1 MYDLHLSAEQ
11 RDIRDTV
18 RDFVAREVKP
28 KALAPARLEARAR
41 RLLADV
47 LDEAAQ
53 LGLRALALSEDAGG
67 AGADTLTCCIV
78 TEEIAA
84 GDPDIAAVL
93 AHTSSLARALFDHA
107 MTPQQRARFLPAF
120 LADDHYHLAL
130 AEHEPDGG
138 TALGIDYHRPRTSAA
153 RSESAAVRTN
163 AGWVI
168 NGRKH
173 RVANAPLAK
182 LFAVELSIDTGGTGT
197 LLVPRDAPGL
207 TVKDGEGG
215 MRRQHGAYGELEFGD
230 CRVPLDNLLGA
241 DGRNA
246 LAADAGRRITQAA
259 ALDLGIGRAAYEAAL
274 DYAQLRVQG
283 GRRIIEH
290 QAIGTKLAEIAIRL
304 EVARAAIWQAAWACD
319 HPDAVADR
327 SLPDLPLAD
336 ISHVFATEAIY
347 RATKDAA
354 ECFGAMGV
362 MRDMP
367 LQQYVHD
374 ALVCLNAGGG
384 NNEAKLRIAEALA
397 GYRRPAASPALVPP
411 NPKFAHVVLQKRLRT
426 SGSKGALES

>member
-11 RDIRDTV
+11 RDIRDMV

-41 RLLADV
+41 PLLADA
-47 LDEAAQ
+47 LREAAQ
-53 LGLRALALSEDAGG
+53 LGLRTLALSEETDG

-78 TEEIAA
+78 TEELAA

-93 AHTSSLARALFDHA
+93 AHTSGLAHTLFDRA
-107 MTPQQRARFLPAF
+107 MTPEQRARFLPAF
-120 LADDHYHLAL
+120 VADDGYHLAL
-130 AEHEPDGG
+130 AEHEPDGEG
-138 TALGIDYHRPRTSAA
+138 ALGINYHRPRAPDGTIKTIAQ
-153 RSESAAVRTN
+153 RVDN
-163 AGWVI
+163 GWVI
-168 NGRKH
+168 NGRKD
-173 RVANAPLAK
+173 RVANAPLAR
-182 LFAVELSIDTGGTGT
+182 LFMVEVSTAGGAGT
-197 LLVPRDAPGL
+197 LLVPHDTPGL
-207 TVKDGEGG
+207 RITTDDGG
-215 MRRQHGAYGELEFGD
+215 MRQQHGACGEVEFKD
-230 CRVPLDNLLGA
+230 CRVPLDNVLGP
-241 DGRNA
+241 DGQSA
-246 LAADAGRRITQAA
+246 VAADAGRRSALAA

-290 QAIGTKLAEIAIRL
+290 QAIGTKLAEIAMRL

-319 HPDAVADR
+319 HPDAVADG

-336 ISHVFATEAIY
+336 IAHAFATEVIY

-384 NNEAKLRIAEALA
+384 NGEAKLRIAEALA
-397 GYRRPAASPALVPP
+397 GYRRAAASPAL
-411 NPKFAHVVLQKRLRT
+411 A
-426 SGSKGALES
+426 AE